1 MTSGNDITI
10 SLPLDSNPSL
20 AGSRRDGLPDDH
32 PVLGRLAR
40 MHRMLIHVP
49 PRQVAAR
56 MRLVGLRQLYRIAP
70 ERVLP
75 RASALEPSRPAPIAV
90 PAGVAD
96 IARAVLEPAGLRRR
110 IEQLT
115 AGVFDFV
122 GQRRASAMADVWAGP
137 HPTPLWAFNLHY
149 LAPVLELSA
158 GGREDLAA
166 RMLASWR
173 GAHDHRWDPVAWH
186 PYPSSMRLGNVVLAA
201 SLAGGIPLGPGLQG
215 WVARHARYLAGHL
228 EYDLRGNHLLENAR
242 ALLLASAVV
251 DAPQA
256 PAWAALARTI
266 LQVEVPEQILP
277 DGAHFELSP
286 MYHAIVLQRLL
297 EMAAVLGDEDPLTRD
312 VLAPAIARA
321 ARFLDAIL
329 CPDDDIPLLGDSAR
343 DGAPRARV
351 LLDLA
356 RAYTTPTPRRAAP
369 TLETFPDSGIHVWR
383 SSTVWAILDAGPVC
397 PPYLPGHGQADS
409 LTVEVWVRGV
419 CVVTDPGT
427 HEYTGPERAWNRS
440 SRAHSTVTLDD
451 QDTSEVWASFRLG
464 GRARMSDVAVDGL
477 AVSATMVP
485 WNASARCRRTVRFAD
500 EHGGALDIRDD
511 VAVPG
516 VRRAR
521 SRLHLDPRVRLIDG
535 LRADGRVAVVETD
548 RGRVRITAHH
558 PMRLEPARCSRR
570 LGLVEPT
577 TILVQDLRPSRGD
590 HVDGAFRI
598 EPIA

>member
-1 MTSGNDITI
+1 MKSGVVGGA
-10 SLPLDSNPSL
+10 SAAP
-20 AGSRRDGLPDDH
+20 GSGLEVFRDALSGAEDLMH
-32 PVLGRLAR
+32 RVAR
-40 MHRMLIHVP
+40 VHRMLAHVR
-49 PRQVAAR
+49 PRQVMAR
-56 MRLVGLRQLYRIAP
+56 VRLGGLRQLYRMAP
-70 ERVLP
+70 ERALP
-75 RASALEPSRPAPIAV
+75 RAAALELRGRAPIAV
-90 PAGVAD
+90 PAGVAH
-96 IARAVLEPAGLRRR
+96 ITRAVLEPTALRRR

-122 GQRRASAMADVWAGP
+122 GRRRASAMADVWAGP

-166 RMLASWR
+166 RLLASWR
-173 GAHDHRWDPVAWH
+173 GAYDHRWDPVAWH
-186 PYPSSMRLGNVVLAA
+186 PYPTSLRLGNVVLAA
-201 SLAGGIPLGPGLQG
+201 SLTGDSPLGPRLQG

-242 ALLLASAVV
+242 ALLLASAVI
-251 DAPQA
+251 DAPQS
-256 PAWAALARTI
+256 PAWGALARTI
-266 LQVEVPEQILP
+266 LQDEVPEQILP

-286 MYHAIVLQRLL
+286 MYHAIVLHRLL

-312 VLAPAIARA
+312 VLAPAITRA

-329 CPDDDIPLLGDSAR
+329 CPDDDLPLLGDSSR

-356 RAYTTPTPRRAAP
+356 RAFTTPTPRRPAP
-369 TLETFPDSGIHVWR
+369 TLEAFPDSGIHVWR
-383 SSTVWAILDAGPVC
+383 GSTVWAILDAGPVC
-397 PPYLPGHGQADS
+397 PSYLPGHGQADS

-427 HEYTGPERAWNRS
+427 HEYTGLERAWNRS
-440 SRAHSTVTLDD
+440 SRAQSTVTFDVE
-451 QDTSEVWASFRLG
+451 DTSVVWDCFRVG
-464 GRARMSDVAVDGL
+464 GRARVSDVAVDGL

-500 EHGGALDIRDD
+500 EQGGTLDIRDD

-516 VRRAR
+516 ARRAR

-535 LRADGRVAVVETD
+535 LRADGRVAVVETE
-548 RGRVRITAHH
+548 RGRVRITARH
-558 PMRLEPARCSRR
+558 PMRLEAARCSRQ

-577 TILVQDLRPSRGD
+577 TILVQDLRPARGD

-598 EPIA
+598 EPVA